1 VVLGG
6 LVATAPLIAACA
18 PAAAPS
24 PAPAA
29 ASPTPLP
36 PPEVAVVRF
45 AGAGAAGAPPTCD
58 AQLWVVEET
67 LREEGIQAKFGGG
80 LRDGT
85 ADFVTVYA
93 NFQITGI
100 DAGFPLLVLAG
111 GHTGCIEMWA
121 APGIRSISDL
131 RGKTYQAFDRVAK
144 FGDRA
149 AAGIFYGFLLST
161 LAHIGLDPA
170 EMKIVDVPGDHDVE
184 RDYREGRSDVI
195 TLAVAAGPLMR
206 RNPSRRGSVILDTSV
221 DKPWSQNYCCLL
233 ATHRDFAK
241 ANPVTV
247 KRVTRAFV
255 RAGDLVASDKKAAVR
270 TGLSRFY
277 KDSKVLTA
285 EVLDETIAML
295 SYDWREFDP
304 EETVRFFALRLRD
317 AKLVKKSPQ
326 QILDEGSD
334 LAYFRQLR
342 KELKA

>member
-36 PPEVAVVRF
+36 PPETAVVRL
-45 AGAGAAGAPPTCD
+45 GAGAAGIPPTCD
-58 AQLWVVEET
+58 AQLWLVEET

-93 NFQITGI
+93 NYQITGI

-131 RGKTYQAFDRVAK
+131 RGKTYETFDRSVK
-144 FGDRA
+144 FGDKT
-149 AAGIFYGFLLST
+149 AAGVYHGFVLAT
-161 LAHIGLDPA
+161 LAHIGLDSA
-170 EMKIVDVPGDHDVE
+170 ELKLVDVPPEQDIE
-184 RDYREGRSDVI
+184 KDYLEGRSDMIV
-195 TLAVAAGPLMR
+195 LSVHSGPLMR

-221 DKPWSQNYCCLL
+221 DKPWSQSYCCLL
-233 ATHRDFAK
+233 STHRDFAK
-241 ANPVTV
+241 ANPVTA

-255 RAGDLVASDKKAAVR
+255 RAADLVASDKKAAVR

-285 EVLDETIAML
+285 ELLDETIAML
-295 SYDWREFDP
+295 SYDWREYDP